1 MMWQLLWKE
10 INTFFNQLTG
20 YLLLTAFLVALGL
33 VVWVFPETSVLEYGF
48 ADLEA
53 LFVYTPFIFVFL
65 VPAITMRMIAEER
78 KTGTWEL
85 LATSPLTNGQII
97 LAKYLA
103 SLGLILLALL
113 PTLVYYYSIVQLGDP
128 VGNIDSAG
136 FFGSFIGLF
145 LIGAVFAAIG
155 LFSSSLTDN
164 QITAFVIGVF
174 LGFLLYFGLSALA
187 SLQRNDMALF
197 IEELSLSYH
206 YQSMGR
212 GVIDSSNL
220 VYFLSLI
227 GGLLVATG
235 IMIRRK

>member
-1 MMWQLLWKE
+1 MIWQLFLKE

-48 ADLEA
+48 ADLES
-53 LFVYTPFIFVFL
+53 LFIYTPFIFVFL
-65 VPAITMRMIAEER
+65 VPAITMRMIAEE
-78 KTGTWEL
+78 KKSGTWEL
-85 LATSPLTNGQII
+85 LVTSPLTNGQII

-103 SLGLILLALL
+103 SVGLILLALL
-113 PTLVYYYSIVQLGDP
+113 PTLIYYYSIVQLGDP

-136 FFGSFIGLF
+136 FFGSFIGLV

>member
-1 MMWQLLWKE
+1 MWQLFLKE

-20 YLLLTAFLVALGL
+20 YLLLAAFLVALGL

-65 VPAITMRMIAEER
+65 VPAITMRMIAEE
-78 KTGTWEL
+78 KKSGTWEL
-85 LATSPLTNGQII
+85 LVTSPLTNGQII

-113 PTLVYYYSIVQLGDP
+113 PTLIYYYSIVQLGDP
-128 VGNIDSAG
+128 AGNIDSAG
-136 FFGSFIGLF
+136 FFGSFIGLI

-174 LGFLLYFGLSALA
+174 LGFVLYFGLSALA

-197 IEELSLSYH
+197 VEELSLSYH

>member
-1 MMWQLLWKE
+1 MMWQLFVKE

-65 VPAITMRMIAEER
+65 VPAITMRMIAEE
-78 KTGTWEL
+78 KKSGTWEL
-85 LATSPLTNGQII
+85 LVTAPLTNGQII

-103 SLGLILLALL
+103 SLALILLALL
-113 PTLVYYYSIVQLGDP
+113 PTLIYYYSIVQLGDP

-136 FFGSFIGLF
+136 FFGSFIGLI

-174 LGFLLYFGLSALA
+174 FGFVLYFGLSALA
-187 SLQRNDMALF
+187 ALQRNDMALF

-212 GVIDSSNL
+212 GVIDSSTL

-227 GGLLVATG
+227 GGLLMATG

>member
-1 MMWQLLWKE
+1 MMWQLFLKE

-65 VPAITMRMIAEER
+65 VPAITMRMIAEE
-78 KTGTWEL
+78 KKSGTWEL
-85 LATSPLTNGQII
+85 LVTSPLTNGQII

-103 SLGLILLALL
+103 SLALILMALL
-113 PTLVYYYSIVQLGDP
+113 PTLIYYYSIVQLGDP

-136 FFGSFIGLF
+136 FFGSFIGLI

-164 QITAFVIGVF
+164 QITAFVVGVF
-174 LGFLLYFGLSALA
+174 LGFVLYFGLSALA
-187 SLQRNDMALF
+187 ALQRNDMALF
-197 IEELSLSYH
+197 VEELSLSYH

-227 GGLLVATG
+227 GGLLMATG

>member
-1 MMWQLLWKE
+1 MMWQLFLKE
-10 INTFFNQLTG
+10 INTFFNQITG

-53 LFVYTPFIFVFL
+53 LFIYTPFIFVFL
-65 VPAITMRMIAEER
+65 VPAITMRMIAEE
-78 KTGTWEL
+78 KKSGTWEL
-85 LATSPLTNGQII
+85 LVTSPLTNAQII

-103 SLGLILLALL
+103 SVGLILLALL
-113 PTLVYYYSIVQLGDP
+113 PTLIYYYSIVQLGNP

-136 FFGSFIGLF
+136 FFGSFIGLI

-155 LFSSSLTDN
+155 LFSSALTDN

-197 IEELSLSYH
+197 IEKLSLSYH

-227 GGLLVATG
+227 GGLLMATG

>member
-1 MMWQLLWKE
+1 MLQLFIKE

-20 YLLLTAFLVALGL
+20 YLLLAAFLVALGL

-53 LFVYTPFIFVFL
+53 LFIYTPFIFVFL

-85 LATSPLTNGQII
+85 LVTSPLTNTQII

-103 SLGLILLALL
+103 SVVLILLALL
-113 PTLVYYYSIVQLGDP
+113 PTLIYYYSVVQLGDP

-136 FFGSFIGLF
+136 FFGSFIGLV
-145 LIGAVFAAIG
+145 LMGAVFAAIG
-155 LFSSSLTDN
+155 LFSSSLSDN
-164 QITAFVIGVF
+164 HITAVVVGVF
-174 LGFLLYFGLSALA
+174 FGFVLYFGLSALA
-187 SLQRNDMALF
+187 ALQRNDLALL

-212 GVIDSSNL
+212 EVIDSSNL

-227 GGLLVATG
+227 GILLVATG
-235 IMIRRK
+235 VMIRRK

>member
-1 MMWQLLWKE
+1 MMWQLFLKE

-65 VPAITMRMIAEER
+65 VPAITMRMIAEE
-78 KTGTWEL
+78 KKSGTWEL
-85 LATSPLTNGQII
+85 LVTSPLTNGQII
-97 LAKYLA
+97 VAKYLA
-103 SLGLILLALL
+103 SLALILLALL
-113 PTLVYYYSIVQLGDP
+113 PTLIYYYSIVQLGDP

-136 FFGSFIGLF
+136 FFGSFIGLIF
-145 LIGAVFAAIG
+145 IGAVFVAIG

-174 LGFLLYFGLSALA
+174 LGFVLYFGLSALA

-197 IEELSLSYH
+197 VEELSLSYH

>member
-1 MMWQLLWKE
+1 MMGQLFLKE
-10 INTFFNQLTG
+10 VNTFFNQLTG

-85 LATSPLTNGQII
+85 LLTSPLTNGQII

-103 SLGLILLALL
+103 ALVLIFLALL
-113 PTLVYYYSIVQLGDP
+113 PTLIYYYSIVQLGDP

-136 FFGSFIGLF
+136 FFGSFIGLI

-187 SLQRNDMALF
+187 SLQRNDWALF
-197 IEELSLSYH
+197 IEEFSLSYH
-206 YQSMGR
+206 FQSMGR

-227 GGLLVATG
+227 STLLVATG

>member
-1 MMWQLLWKE
+1 MMWQLFVKE

-33 VVWVFPETSVLEYGF
+33 VVWVFPETSVLEFGF

-65 VPAITMRMIAEER
+65 VPAITMRMIAEE
-78 KTGTWEL
+78 KKSGTWEL
-85 LATSPLTNGQII
+85 LVTAPLTNGQII

-103 SLGLILLALL
+103 SLALILLALL
-113 PTLVYYYSIVQLGDP
+113 PTLIYYYSIVQLGDP

-136 FFGSFIGLF
+136 FFGSFIGLI

-174 LGFLLYFGLSALA
+174 FGFVLYFGLSALA
-187 SLQRNDMALF
+187 ALQRNDMALF

-227 GGLLVATG
+227 GGLLMATG

>member
-1 MMWQLLWKE
+1 MWQLFLKE
-10 INTFFNQLTG
+10 INTFFNHLTG
-20 YLLLTAFLVALGL
+20 YLLLASFLVAMGL

-65 VPAITMRMIAEER
+65 VPAITMRMIAEE
-78 KTGTWEL
+78 KKSGTWEL
-85 LATSPLTNGQII
+85 LVTSPLSNGHII
-97 LAKYLA
+97 LAKYFA
-103 SLGLILLALL
+103 SLGLIILALL
-113 PTLVYYYSIVQLGDP
+113 PTLIYYYSIVQLGDP

-136 FFGSFIGLF
+136 FFGSFIGLI

-174 LGFLLYFGLSALA
+174 LGFLLYFGLSAMA
-187 SLQRNDMALF
+187 SLQRSDTALF
-197 IEELSLSYH
+197 IEELSLNYH

-227 GGLLVATG
+227 GTLLVATG
-235 IMIRRK
+235 IMIKRK

>member
-1 MMWQLLWKE
+1 MMWQLFLKE

-65 VPAITMRMIAEER
+65 VPAITMRMIAEE
-78 KTGTWEL
+78 KKSGTWEL
-85 LATSPLTNGQII
+85 LVTSPLTNGQII
-97 LAKYLA
+97 LAKYFA
-103 SLGLILLALL
+103 SLALILMALL
-113 PTLVYYYSIVQLGDP
+113 PTLIYYYSIVQLGDP

-136 FFGSFIGLF
+136 FFGSFIGLI

-155 LFSSSLTDN
+155 LFSSALTDN

-174 LGFLLYFGLSALA
+174 LGFVLYFGLSALA
-187 SLQRNDMALF
+187 ALQRNDMALF
-197 IEELSLSYH
+197 VEELSLSYH